1 MIDEENALF
10 GKSSLRIHTLYK
22 PDTDYRALTN
32 AGNLTGPPVIVP
44 PGIYTCS
51 FYAKGTRAGQRVN
64 IWIPHFS
71 TGSMYAGLAHLTVS
85 PGKDW
90 QRYRFTF
97 ETKVSMPVNLNI
109 NADSP
114 DGTGYVWL
122 DGLQLESGSQATPFE
137 TNPVEGRLLTSAP
150 DNFISAKEK
159 INAKMKLVTI
169 PGAKGKAVVKVKN
182 FYNEEILRTELT
194 FTADHTGNTV
204 ISLPFDGKLGKGI
217 FVIRMDYELADG
229 RKSFDFHRLT
239 VCDFL
244 ENKHALKNFFAEDYG
259 QLEQRYNLLD
269 YLERYRKVGLG
280 AKNHLFN
287 WSKIVSDTYRSYGVE
302 PTDSSVGTLISDP
315 DTRKLIGFGILP
327 TGSVGYGKFPDDPEY
342 LIRDFKL
349 DAGGVLTDA
358 YLAKLTE
365 AAKTVAKAHPW
376 IKLWCFYG
384 EIKAKF
390 PDDWWSPDASPEATV
405 KVFARLLKAFAEGV
419 RRGNPQAKVYQDA
432 PCNMNPEGGIAETEL
447 LLRECRRIGVKFD
460 VIGIHPYRF
469 SPENPDLDAD
479 IQTFFAMLDRNGYKN
494 TPVFFPEMMHW
505 GPYSIPQFGTESSSW
520 SGTPRSWHNGAIS
533 YDMGWTEKLSAAWRA
548 RSWLAALKYSD
559 RIFSVQSGAMNNFAM
574 DLDLTPFAS
583 QLVSNTLGNLLG
595 NSRFRKDIRFAPFL
609 RCLVFEDEKLRPVAA
624 LWCHQERVDA
634 GKADAPVAEADF
646 GSLLEG
652 IYDLM
657 NQERHFTQGKLAFAV
672 TPFPLFLRGKPGTL
686 AEMIRALE
694 GAALVS
700 GDGIAPFQVS
710 IRPNSPEK
718 LEFKLKNLLSRD
730 IIGKLNGR
738 AFTIRG
744 GGSESLLENLPQ
756 VLTDTQIT
764 RRQIPVMFETDQS
777 KFKTDCSFD
786 GFFCRKIKD
795 RLSLSEVNWAELPAV
810 AFTKH
815 TGKQKE
821 TSGTFRVAWNTQG
834 LFLEVNV
841 KDDHFV
847 HEEFSRMEERWNNDC
862 LQVYIDTFA
871 DARSKQKRGYDEN
884 DYEYGIFPNQTGT
897 SACVYRAH
905 LVDQQLGLGTE
916 APRKNTVAED
926 IPSSFIKKADGYTYR
941 IFFPAKYLLPAKM
954 RKGYVVGFGLFVP
967 NVDDSA
973 AKDSK
978 RMTSAL
984 TLAEDGN
991 GCFNR
996 PHQWP
1001 LMLLWE

>member
-1 MIDEENALF
+1 MIDEGNALF

-64 IWIPHFS
+64 VWISHFS

-90 QRYRFTF
+90 RRYHFTF

-137 TNPVEGRLLTSAP
+137 TKPVEGRLLTSAP

-194 FTADHTGNTV
+194 FTADHTGSAV

-217 FVIRMDYELADG
+217 FVIRTDYELADG

-259 QLEQRYNLLD
+259 HLEQRYNLLD

-390 PDDWWSPDASPEATV
+390 PDEWWSKDASPEATV
-405 KVFARLLKAFAEGV
+405 KVFARLLKACADGV
-419 RRGNPQAKVYQDA
+419 RQGNPQAKVYQDA
-432 PCNMNPEGGIAETEL
+432 PCNMNPGGGIAETEL
-447 LLRECRRIGVKFD
+447 LLKECNRIGVKFD

-479 IQTFFAMLDRNGYKN
+479 IRTFLAMLDRNGYKD

-505 GPYSIPQFGTESSSW
+505 GAYNIPQWGTESSSW
-520 SGTPRSWHNGAIS
+520 QGTPRSWHNGAIS

-548 RSWLAALKYSD
+548 RSWLMALKYSD
-559 RIFSVQSGAMNNFAM
+559 RIFSVQSGAMNNFDM
-574 DLDLTPFAS
+574 DLYLTPFAS
-583 QLVSNTLGNLLG
+583 QIVSNTLGNLLG
-595 NSRFRKDIRFAPFL
+595 NSRFRKEVRFAPFI
-609 RCLVFEDEKLRPVAA
+609 RCYIFEDERKRPVAA
-624 LWCHQERVDA
+624 LWCHQERVDS
-634 GKADAPVAEADF
+634 GKVDAPVAEADF
-646 GSLLEG
+646 GAALEG
-652 IYDLM
+652 AFDLM
-657 NQERHFTQGKLAFAV
+657 NHPRAVPQGKITFPV
-672 TPFPLFLRGKPGTL
+672 TSFPLFLRGKPGTL
-686 AEMIRALE
+686 ADMIKALE
-694 GAALVS
+694 NASLVS
-700 GDGIAPFQVS
+700 GDGITPVLVS
-710 IRPNSPEK
+710 SRPVSPAEMK
-718 LEFKLKNLLSRD
+718 ITVENLVSRD
-730 IIGKLNGR
+730 LAGTLNGHGI
-738 AFTIRG
+738 TVK
-744 GGSESLLENLPQ
+744 GSSSGSLSLP
-756 VLTDTQIT
+756 LPITLKDTEIT
-764 RRQIPVMFETDQS
+764 HQQIPVE
-777 KFKTDCSFD
+777 FKTGQSQFKADSSFD
-786 GFFCRKIKD
+786 GFCCRKVKD
-795 RLSLSEVNWAELPAV
+795 GLTLSEIDWAKLPAV
-810 AFTKH
+810 TFTKY

-821 TSGTFRVAWNTQG
+821 TDGSFRMAWNTQG

-841 KDDHFV
+841 KDRKFV
-847 HEEFSRMEERWNNDC
+847 HEEYPRMAERWNNDC

-871 DARSKQKRGYDEN
+871 DARSKQKQGYDEN
-884 DYEYGIFPNQTGT
+884 DYEYGIFPNHAGT

-905 LVDQQLGLGTE
+905 LVDQQLGLGTA
-916 APRKNTVAED
+916 APQKNTVAED
-926 IPSSFIKKADGYTYR
+926 IPSTFTRNADGYTYR
-941 IFFPAKYLLPAKM
+941 VFFPAKYLLPARM
-954 RKGYVVGFGLFVP
+954 QKGYVMGFGLFAP
-967 NVDDSA
+967 NVDDPA
-973 AKDSK
+973 AKKEK

-984 TLAEDGN
+984 TLDEDSK

-996 PHQWP
+996 PHKWP
-1001 LMLLWE
+1001 LLLLWE